1 MKGSRQEE
9 ESMGRVAGA
18 MVQRRGHVAVI
29 VAVQDSWSLAIKG
42 GAPVLGRLRS
52 VIQRL

>member
-1 MKGSRQEE
+1 MKGSGQEE
-9 ESMGRVAGA
+9 ESMRRVAGT
-18 MVQRRGHVAVI
+18 MVQRKGHVAVI
-29 VAVQDSWSLAIKG
+29 VVVQNSWSLAFQG